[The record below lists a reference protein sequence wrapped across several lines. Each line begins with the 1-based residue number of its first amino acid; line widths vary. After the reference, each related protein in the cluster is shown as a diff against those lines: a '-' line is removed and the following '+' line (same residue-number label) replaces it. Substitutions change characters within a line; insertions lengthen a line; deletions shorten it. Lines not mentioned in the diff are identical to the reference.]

1 MSVVPRK
8 PLDFGE
14 ILDAAFQLYRRDF
27 FDYTIIAIV
36 GLAPAYVALGI
47 AELNGISS
55 GLFEEDI
62 AVPAEAIS
70 GLFSVA
76 GWVAVGLVGTALAWT
91 ALAAGIAARARDRP
105 LAFAPSYREAFRR
118 VPAVLVAGALVVLIA
133 LDITAV
139 IGILVAL
146 VAFLAALVFTAAES
160 PSVLFA
166 GVVTV
171 AAFIFMGLIGAWFM
185 VSAFGVLPA
194 VVVERQG
201 PIGALRR
208 SVRLAR
214 GARLR
219 IFGVLCVAWIML
231 VLPGVAFEL
240 VAFGIGELVASEPA
254 GTTSAGRFWLVNV
267 GSLAIGSVT
276 TPLFVA
282 CTMLLYYDRRV
293 RAEGYDLETAA
304 ASMGSGAPTTG

>member
-36 GLAPAYVALGI
+36 GLAPAYIALGI

-55 GLFEEDI
+55 GLFEENV

-70 GLFSVA
+70 ALFSVA

-118 VPAVLVAGALVVLIA
+118 VPAVLVAGALVALIA
-133 LDITAV
+133 VAVATV
-139 IGILVAL
+139 IGLLVAL
-146 VAFLAALVFTAAES
+146 VAFLAALGFAATESTAVA
-160 PSVLFA
+160 V
-166 GVVTV
+166 GGTV
-171 AAFIFMGLIGAWFM
+171 ASFVIMGLIGAWFM

-194 VVVERQG
+194 IVVEQQG

-208 SVRLAR
+208 SFRLAR

-219 IFGVLCVAWIML
+219 ILGILCVAWIML

-254 GTTSAGRFWLVNV
+254 GTTSAGRFWLVNA

-293 RAEGYDLETAA
+293 RAEGYDLESAA
-304 ASMGSGAPTTG
+304 ASMGGGTPTTG